1 MTTGMAKRCKH
12 TRKFQ
17 KSCAR
22 QYGLERWELIKQ
34 TVLTLRATE
43 KILLSGLMLGKN
55 DQIKMTYHA
64 YTLKSAEQAYYLKS
78 CGYINYSNKIGR
90 NR

>member
-1 MTTGMAKRCKH
+1 MAKRCRTYEKIS
-12 TRKFQ
+12 K
-17 KSCAR
+17 KLC
-22 QYGLERWELIKQ
+22 K
-34 TVLTLRATE
+34 TVWFGEMGAHKTNCSDTPGHR

-55 DQIKMTYHA
+55 DQIKITYHA

-78 CGYINYSNKIGR
+78 CGYINYSDKIGR